1 MLESH
6 GLLLGPWAAPPR
18 SRWPGRPRAEAGGRT
33 RAVLDLATAAALG
46 FAYRSPG
53 TAGVWPRWLARPR
66 IEVYETEDAS
76 LVFSACRAWWSGAWD
91 VSDAEGRAVGGFRAG
106 AFRLSAEA
114 VRLWQLPAAA
124 AGAKHRGTLVRD
136 RFGRLLAWVDGAGP
150 ATGRLVAADGAALAD
165 LTRTDQGTE
174 VRFVPARD
182 DNPFLKMLLLAA
194 VLAGGW

>member
-6 GLLLGPWAAPPR
+6 GLLLGPWAPPA
-18 SRWPGRPRAEAGGRT
+18 RWSGHLRAEAGGQA
-33 RAVLDLATAAALG
+33 RAVHDLATAAALG

-66 IEVYETEDAS
+66 LEVYETEDAS
-76 LVFSACRAWWSGAWD
+76 LVFSVCRAWWSGAWD

-114 VRLWQLPAAA
+114 VRLWQLPAGA
-124 AGAKHRGTLVRD
+124 AGVKYRGTLVRD
-136 RFGRLLAWVDGAGP
+136 RFGRLLAWMDPAGP
-150 ATGRLVAADGAALAD
+150 ATGRLVAADGAALAH
-165 LTRTDQGTE
+165 LSRSGQGTE
-174 VRFVPARD
+174 VRFVPAQD
-182 DNPFLKMLLLAA
+182 GNPFLKMLLLAA